1 MLELS
6 GLIQYSIH
14 YHKGTPSC
22 SQVVFVQKIVA
33 NNDIDADKQRKKL
46 EKQVDGYDFNLL
58 SQTSYLEKHGL
69 AL

>member
-1 MLELS
+1 MLKLS
-6 GLIQYSIH
+6 GLIDYSIH

-22 SQVVFVQKIVA
+22 SRVVFVQKIVA
-33 NNDIDADKQRKKL
+33 KNDIDADKQRQKL
-46 EKQVDGYDFNLL
+46 EKQVEDYDFNLL